1 MYKRKQPP
9 TNVIV
14 SQPSTNDI
22 VPPKK
27 KRRGRPKK
35 NKKDAA
41 DAKDCSSINVDW
53 SSMVG
58 EQVQVLMTK
67 ALAAVEDCE
76 KAQSKTFQ
84 EEMCNTIIKKEKL
97 EKYGYTVQKM
107 RNKITN
113 MSDPEKNKVTGHA
126 QGDIH
131 GNLHERWKYI
141 QVYFDPD
148 LSQVTNMVD
157 ADYDVS
163 SLADTYGSGSEH
175 GSDIYGGYGGG
186 VSSTTTTTTTAISKS
201 SKTPISTSIEALS
214 TPNLS
219 RNNSIAT
226 EKLSRNNSIATGKTM
241 YQRFKEK
248 HINAKEVNASSKK
261 STIDTTAVNALLHA
275 QLDKMHGGSGSS
287 SSSSKGTME
296 EQLEKKMK
304 KLQVLLDTKTI
315 NNEQY
320 KNMMNK
326 LLENYVAFN

>member
-41 DAKDCSSINVDW
+41 DAKDYSSINIDW
-53 SSMVG
+53 SSIVG
-58 EQVQVLMTK
+58 EKVQVLITK
-67 ALAAVEDCE
+67 ELAAVEDCE
-76 KAQSKTFQ
+76 KAQSKVFQ
-84 EEMCNTIIKKEKL
+84 EDMCTKIIKKEKL
-97 EKYGYTVQKM
+97 EKLGYTVQKM
-107 RNKITN
+107 RSKITC
-113 MSDPEKNKVTGHA
+113 MSDPERNPITGHA

-148 LSQVTNMVD
+148 YSNVINMVD

-163 SLADTYGSGSEH
+163 SLADTYDSGSEH

-186 VSSTTTTTTTAISKS
+186 VSSTTTTTTNTAISKS
-201 SKTPISTSIEALS
+201 IETPTHTRIETPISTSS
-214 TPNLS
+214 
-219 RNNSIAT
+219 
-226 EKLSRNNSIATGKTM
+226 KTGKTM
-241 YQRFKEK
+241 YERFKEK
-248 HINAKEVNASSKK
+248 DINAKEVIRSSKK

-275 QLDKMHGGSGSS
+275 QLDKMHGGS
-287 SSSSKGTME
+287 SSSKGTKE
-296 EQLEKKMK
+296 EQLEKKMN
-304 KLQVLLDTKTI
+304 KLQVLLAAKTI
-315 NNEQY
+315 SNEQY
-320 KNMMNK
+320 KNMMDK
-326 LLENYVAFN
+326 LLVNYVVFD